1 MRGELGEQKKAYL
14 ITILPFFFFF
24 LAQTAQTGGRKTQVK
39 NGTCIN
45 LTTLQEALSGDGEK
59 KIKHEWK
66 RKDIMYNRTL
76 DDL

>member
-1 MRGELGEQKKAYL
+1 MSWESRKKPISSL
-14 ITILPFFFFF
+14 FFLSFFF
-24 LAQTAQTGGRKTQVK
+24 LAQTTQTGGRKTQVK